1 MALDRAQPPP
11 DISRLSDLGQSV
23 IKDSNLALASVAQ
36 ESFFVFRI
44 ELSTIRWLNKQQEKH
59 DYSTFFKVLRPIGQV
74 LTLTTSSG
82 TIKFT
87 TTTYSSLSVV
97 RCTAH
102 IATTLIPRLQ
112 THAWRP
118 MGFLFDA
125 VASAPSAVFAFP
137 RLNKVKYL
145 ILLLLNAMADV
156 SRTIKRRWRMA
167 WNARWKR
174 DPTLPNSSLA
184 WCRRLNVISSVS
196 VRLN

>member
-87 TTTYSSLSVV
+87 TSTYSSLSVV

-112 THAWRP
+112 THAW
-118 MGFLFDA
+118 
-125 VASAPSAVFAFP
+125 
-137 RLNKVKYL
+137 
-145 ILLLLNAMADV
+145 
-156 SRTIKRRWRMA
+156 
-167 WNARWKR
+167 
-174 DPTLPNSSLA
+174 
-184 WCRRLNVISSVS
+184 
-196 VRLN
+196 